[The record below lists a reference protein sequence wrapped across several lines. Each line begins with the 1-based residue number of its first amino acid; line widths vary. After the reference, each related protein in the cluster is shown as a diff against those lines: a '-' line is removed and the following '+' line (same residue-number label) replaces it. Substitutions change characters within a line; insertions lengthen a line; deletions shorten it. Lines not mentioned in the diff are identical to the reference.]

1 MLPEVV
7 STARYRMPDWL
18 KTCFW
23 SCCNALPLSNQLL
36 ISCIFRPLTC
46 ADAPTASNPPQGLSA
61 SRTSCPIEPG
71 ESYDLLRLPGDEDA
85 CLGAIYFSRTSS

>member
-46 ADAPTASNPPQGLSA
+46 ADAPTASNPPQGLCA